1 MAAIQDATSEESETK
16 LGPKEPVL
24 ILPVGALGPASMRP
38 ASRAHQA
45 MLQERVEK
53 AKADKAA
60 AKAKERAAQA
70 TAAIPETP
78 DATLEQD
85 AQEAEEQTD
94 DGIYLFIYFFFDL
107 T

>member
-1 MAAIQDATSEESETK
+1 MFVCGS
-16 LGPKEPVL
+16 L
-24 ILPVGALGPASMRP
+24 P

-60 AKAKERAAQA
+60 AKAKERA
-70 TAAIPETP
+70 AAIPETP